1 MLPFAYPEM
10 DTDDQAFRDTSERSR
25 FSSLHART
33 FQGELLISGAEVFGL
48 LQVPPLIVLLR

>member
-48 LQVPPLIVLLR
+48 L